1 MKKARLS
8 KILSPTRII
17 ALGFLL
23 AILAGSLLLSLPFSV
38 RDGVQL
44 RYIDALYTSTSA
56 VCVTGLIAVDSYD
69 TFTPIG
75 QFILGMLIQIGG
87 LGVTA
92 VGTGAILAL
101 GRRVNL
107 KGRSLIREAMN
118 LDSGRGIIRFIKS
131 VFLTTVAF
139 ELTGAVLSFIVFI
152 QDYPFARALGL
163 SLFHAV
169 SSFNNAGFD
178 ILGGGQSLAPY
189 RDNIPLNLIT
199 CGLIFF
205 GGIGF
210 LVIREVIEK
219 RFNFRKLSMHSK
231 VVLTMSAV
239 LTFGGMLLLMLTE
252 KISWI
257 GALFQSVSARLP
269 DRPAAASRQVHCLCL
284 FRE

>member
-92 VGTGAILAL
+92 VGTGVILAL

-163 SLFHAV
+163 SLFHHH
-169 SSFNNAGFD
+169 
-178 ILGGGQSLAPY
+178 
-189 RDNIPLNLIT
+189 T
-199 CGLIFF
+199 
-205 GGIGF
+205 
-210 LVIREVIEK
+210 
-219 RFNFRKLSMHSK
+219 
-231 VVLTMSAV
+231 
-239 LTFGGMLLLMLTE
+239 
-252 KISWI
+252 
-257 GALFQSVSARLP
+257 
-269 DRPAAASRQVHCLCL
+269 
-284 FRE
+284 